1 MIRLADERAFDRAIK
16 SESELRICALARAYG
31 TQVPFIRFFA
41 DDEGSLASIMDG
53 VCTFYCASL
62 PNDEWC
68 AFLQMRSDITILHT
82 DVEVALYLAEE
93 WHISYEKG
101 SVMRYN
107 HASSNVPLQENDSAG
122 ESLREIYG
130 LLSTAFDGYTPF
142 DGWYVDA
149 SHRVRHGFCHI
160 ATERDENRLISVAMT
175 VAEGEDTALIGA
187 VATLP
192 SYRGKGAASRCIRQ
206 LIGSLTQSNILIA
219 PSDDYSAKLYSK
231 LGFVPWG
238 TWAELILP

>member
-1 MIRLADERAFDRAIK
+1 MIRLANERDFDREIT
-16 SESELRICALARAYG
+16 SESELRISALMRAYG
-31 TQVPFIRFFA
+31 LRVPFIQFFA
-41 DDEGSLASIMDG
+41 DDDGALASIMDG

-68 AFLQMRSDITILHT
+68 AFLQMHSGIKILHT
-82 DVEVALYLAEE
+82 DAKIASYLAEK
-93 WHISYEKG
+93 WYVSFQSGI
-101 SVMRYN
+101 VMRYN
-107 HASSNVPLQENDSAG
+107 CVLSNVPLQENGTAD

-130 LLSTAFDGYTPF
+130 LLSAVFDSFSAF

-160 ATERDENRLISVAMT
+160 AAERDDGRLISVAMT
-175 VAEGEDTALIGA
+175 VAEIEDIALIGG

-192 SYRGKGAASRCIRQ
+192 NHRGQGAASRCIRR
-206 LIGSLTQSNILIA
+206 LMGTLTQGNILIA

-238 TWAELILP
+238 TWAELTLP